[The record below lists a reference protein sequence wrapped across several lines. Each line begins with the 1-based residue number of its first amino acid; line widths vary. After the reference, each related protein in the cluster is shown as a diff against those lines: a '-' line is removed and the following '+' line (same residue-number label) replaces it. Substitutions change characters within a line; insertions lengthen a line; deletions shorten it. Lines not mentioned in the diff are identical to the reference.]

1 MVEMGTYAELVST
14 SASFARLL
22 EDINQHHQ
30 EQKQE
35 QRQRAATLLTRH
47 SRIGSISGEKE
58 DEEEIEL
65 LPTNI
70 ETKQEGII
78 KWGVYLSY
86 LRAGVGVILGLFL
99 IITIFSAQQATALFS
114 NWWLAEWSNDESN
127 RHRVYNNCTSRIDQK
142 TNRIRLMSNT
152 EWNEYRDRRFYT
164 YCC

>member
-1 MVEMGTYAELVST
+1 MGTYAELVST
-14 SASFARLL
+14 SESFARLL

-30 EQKQE
+30 GQE
-35 QRQRAATLLTRH
+35 QEQEQESVSLSKQP

-86 LRAGVGVILGLFL
+86 LRAGVGVTLGLFIL
-99 IITIFSAQQATALFS
+99 ITIFSAQQATALFG
-114 NWWLAEWSNDESN
+114 NWWLAEWSNDESH
-127 RHRVYNNCTSRIDQK
+127 RHHVYTNCTRTFDQK
-142 TNRIRLMSNT
+142 TNRIRSMSNT
-152 EWNEYRDRRFYT
+152 EWNEYRDQRFYT
-164 YCC
+164 YFC